1 MKSYIIIAHTGQE
14 IIDSTPEAQDRIAAM
29 EYREKQYE
37 RGQRLL
43 AERNRKF
50 ARNPLWRLASFCG
63 MV

>member
-1 MKSYIIIAHTGQE
+1 MKAYIIIAHTGQE

-29 EYREKQYE
+29 EYREKRYE
-37 RGQRLL
+37 REQKLL

-50 ARNPLWRLASFCG
+50 SRNPLWRLAAFCG